1 MTKGFKDKLGE
12 GGFGCVYKGKLR
24 SDHIVAIKILN
35 KPKANGQDFIN
46 EVATIGR
53 IHRPHNILLDENFT
67 PKVSDFGLVKLY
79 PTDNS
84 IVYVT
89 AARGTMGYMAP

>member
-1 MTKGFKDKLGE
+1 MMTKGFKDKLGE
-12 GGFGCVYKGKLR
+12 GGYGCVYKGKLQ

-53 IHRPHNILLDENFT
+53 IHHVNVVQLIEFCAKESKRATGSLEKYIF
-67 PKVSDFGLVKLY
+67 S
-79 PTDNS
+79 
-84 IVYVT
+84 
-89 AARGTMGYMAP
+89 